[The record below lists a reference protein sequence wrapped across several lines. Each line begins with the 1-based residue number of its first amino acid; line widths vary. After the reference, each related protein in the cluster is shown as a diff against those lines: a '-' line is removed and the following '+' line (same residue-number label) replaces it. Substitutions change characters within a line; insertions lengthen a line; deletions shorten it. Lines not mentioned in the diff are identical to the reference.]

1 MSDATLKCP
10 QCGNEIPLTESLA
23 APMVAAVRSEMQARV
38 DAAESAARTAKM
50 DADLVKADIERDIEF
65 KVLEKAQ
72 EIRVQEAAKA
82 KQFVVDDFAREQG
95 IAVQARQEAE
105 QLRAKL
111 AEAQKAQAE
120 ALRKERELDDRE
132 RELELTVERRIG
144 EGVGAARDAARRD
157 ADEANRLKLLEKD
170 TLLESMQKK
179 VEELNQKITQGS
191 QQMQG
196 EVQELDLQA
205 KLTAAFPFDS
215 ITEVAK
221 GVNGAD
227 CSQVVASS
235 TGAHCGLILWE
246 SKRTKNWSDGWLPKL
261 REDGRKA
268 QADLLVIVSQTLPEE
283 LSAASFG
290 CIDSVWVCA
299 PLLATTLALALR
311 ATLLAVHNTKQVQA
325 GMLSKSEEVYAY
337 VTGPQFRHRVE
348 ALVESF
354 TAMNEDLAVEQK
366 SMQRQWAKRATQI
379 ERILTSTT
387 GMFGDLQ
394 GIAGKAL
401 PEPVGLALPGS
412 VDPLS

>member
-1 MSDATLKCP
+1 
-10 QCGNEIPLTESLA
+10 
-23 APMVAAVRSEMQARV
+23 MQARV

-348 ALVESF
+348 ALVEAF
-354 TAMNEDLAVEQK
+354 TAMNEDLAAEQK

>member
-1 MSDATLKCP
+1 MANEFSGVTCPKCGEVFALDVAALAGPLLEATKK
-10 QCGNEIPLTESLA
+10 QAAEDLA
-23 APMVAAVRSEMQARV
+23 AANRRADDAVTKARIEAAASG
-38 DAAESAARTAKM
+38 K
-50 DADLVKADIERDIEF
+50 I
-65 KVLEKAQ
+65 
-72 EIRVQEAAKA
+72 AAKA
-82 KQFVVDDFAREQG
+82 EAAEEIRAAQQKAEE
-95 IAVQARQEAE
+95 AVNAQVG
-105 QLRAKL
+105 LRAQLSAADMKL
-111 AEAQKAQAE
+111 AEAQKVQAE
-120 ALRKERELDDRE
+120 ALRKERELADRE

-191 QQMQG
+191 QQTQG
-196 EVQELDLQA
+196 EVQELDLEA
-205 KLTAAFPFDS
+205 KLRAAFPFDS

-227 CSQVVASS
+227 CSQVVASP

-348 ALVESF
+348 ALVEAF
-354 TAMNEDLAVEQK
+354 TAMNEDLAAEQK

-401 PEPVGLALPGS
+401 PEPAGLALPGG
-412 VDPLS
+412 VDLLS

>member
-1 MSDATLKCP
+1 
-10 QCGNEIPLTESLA
+10 
-23 APMVAAVRSEMQARV
+23 MQARV

-50 DADLVKADIERDIEF
+50 DADLVKVDIERDIEF

-348 ALVESF
+348 ALVEAF
-354 TAMNEDLAVEQK
+354 TAMNEDLAAEQK

>member
-1 MSDATLKCP
+1 MANEFSGVACPKCGEVFALDVAALAGPLLKATKKQAAEDLAAANRRAEDAVTKARIEAAAS
-10 QCGNEIPLTESLA
+10 GKIAAKAEAAEEVRTARKDAENAASLA
-23 APMVAAVRSEMQARV
+23 AT
-38 DAAESAARTAKM
+38 AELDNSLLREK
-50 DADLVKADIERDIEF
+50 LV
-65 KVLEKAQ
+65 
-72 EIRVQEAAKA
+72 
-82 KQFVVDDFAREQG
+82 
-95 IAVQARQEAE
+95 
-105 QLRAKL
+105 
-111 AEAQKAQAE
+111 EAQKAQAE
-120 ALRKERELDDRE
+120 ALRKERELDDRG
-132 RELELTVERRIG
+132 RELELTIQKQVSEQVNAAASKAETAVDERY
-144 EGVGAARDAARRD
+144 
-157 ADEANRLKLLEKD
+157 RLKLLEKD

-196 EVQELDLQA
+196 EVQELDLEA
-205 KLTAAFPFDS
+205 KLRAAFPFDS

-268 QADLLVIVSQTLPEE
+268 QADLLVIVSQALPEE

-290 CIDSVWVCA
+290 CIDNVWVCA

-354 TAMNEDLAVEQK
+354 TAMNEDLAAEQK

-401 PEPVGLALPGS
+401 PEPAGLALPGG

>member
-1 MSDATLKCP
+1 
-10 QCGNEIPLTESLA
+10 
-23 APMVAAVRSEMQARV
+23 MQARV

>member
-1 MSDATLKCP
+1 
-10 QCGNEIPLTESLA
+10 
-23 APMVAAVRSEMQARV
+23 MQARV

-348 ALVESF
+348 ALVEAF
-354 TAMNEDLAVEQK
+354 TAMNEDLAAEQK

-401 PEPVGLALPGS
+401 PEPAGLALPGG
-412 VDPLS
+412 VDLLS

>member
-1 MSDATLKCP
+1 
-10 QCGNEIPLTESLA
+10 
-23 APMVAAVRSEMQARV
+23 MQARV

-227 CSQVVASS
+227 CSQVVASP

-348 ALVESF
+348 ALVEAF
-354 TAMNEDLAVEQK
+354 TAMNEDLAAEQK

>member
-1 MSDATLKCP
+1 MASESSTVVCPKC
-10 QCGNEIPLTESLA
+10 GESFVLD
-23 APMVAAVRSEMQARV
+23 VAALAGPLVAATKTDYENQIASLYAAHKRAETE
-38 DAAESAARTAKM
+38 AAEAANARANLEIANAVDDAKRTAHT
-50 DADLVKADIERDIEF
+50 
-65 KVLEKAQ
+65 
-72 EIRVQEAAKA
+72 EAASAVADELKA
-82 KQFVVDDFAREQG
+82 AKEV
-95 IAVQARQEAE
+95 AVNAQKDAYE
-105 QLRAKL
+105 LSNKL
-111 AEAQKAQAE
+111 AVAQKAQAE
-120 ALRKERELDDRE
+120 ALRKERELADRE
-132 RELELTVERRIG
+132 RELELTIQKQVSEQVNAAASKAETAVDERY
-144 EGVGAARDAARRD
+144 
-157 ADEANRLKLLEKD
+157 RLKLLEKD

-191 QQMQG
+191 QQVQG
-196 EVQELDLQA
+196 EVQELDLEA
-205 KLTAAFPFDS
+205 KLRVTFPFDS
-215 ITEVAK
+215 VTEVAK

-227 CSQVVASS
+227 CSQIVVSP

-246 SKRTKNWSDGWLPKL
+246 SKRTKNWSDNWLPKL

-268 QADLLVIVSQTLPEE
+268 QADLLVIVSQAMPEE
-283 LSAASFG
+283 LIATGFG

-299 PLLATTLALALR
+299 PSLAATLAIALR

-325 GMLSKSEEVYAY
+325 GMKSKSEEVYAY

-354 TAMNEDLAVEQK
+354 TAMNEDLVAEQK

-401 PEPVGLALPGS
+401 PEPTGLTFPGC
-412 VDPLS
+412 VDLLS

>member
-1 MSDATLKCP
+1 
-10 QCGNEIPLTESLA
+10 
-23 APMVAAVRSEMQARV
+23 MQARV

-348 ALVESF
+348 ALVEAF
-354 TAMNEDLAVEQK
+354 TAMNEDLAAEQK

-401 PEPVGLALPGS
+401 PEPVGLALPGG
-412 VDPLS
+412 VDLLS

>member
-1 MSDATLKCP
+1 MANEFSGVTCPKCGEVFALDVAALAGPLLEATKK
-10 QCGNEIPLTESLA
+10 QAAEDLA
-23 APMVAAVRSEMQARV
+23 AANRRADDAVTKARIEAAASG
-38 DAAESAARTAKM
+38 K
-50 DADLVKADIERDIEF
+50 I
-65 KVLEKAQ
+65 
-72 EIRVQEAAKA
+72 AAKA
-82 KQFVVDDFAREQG
+82 EAAEEIRAAQQKAEE
-95 IAVQARQEAE
+95 AVNAQVG
-105 QLRAKL
+105 LRAQLSAADMKL
-111 AEAQKAQAE
+111 AEAQKVQAE
-120 ALRKERELDDRE
+120 ALRKERELADRE

-191 QQMQG
+191 QQTQG
-196 EVQELDLQA
+196 EVQELDLEA
-205 KLTAAFPFDS
+205 KLRAAFPFDS

-227 CSQVVASS
+227 CSQVVASP

-348 ALVESF
+348 ALVEAF
-354 TAMNEDLAVEQK
+354 TAMNEDLAAEQK

-387 GMFGDLQ
+387 GMF
-394 GIAGKAL
+394 
-401 PEPVGLALPGS
+401 
-412 VDPLS
+412 

>member
-1 MSDATLKCP
+1 
-10 QCGNEIPLTESLA
+10 
-23 APMVAAVRSEMQARV
+23 MQARV

-191 QQMQG
+191 QQTQG
-196 EVQELDLQA
+196 EVQELDLEA
-205 KLTAAFPFDS
+205 KLRAAFPFDS

-348 ALVESF
+348 ALVEAF
-354 TAMNEDLAVEQK
+354 TAMNEDLAAEQK

>member
-1 MSDATLKCP
+1 MANEFSGVACPKCGEVFALDVAALAGPLLEATKKQAAEDLAAANRRAEDAVTKARIEAAAS
-10 QCGNEIPLTESLA
+10 GKIAAKAEAAEEVRTARKDAENAASLA
-23 APMVAAVRSEMQARV
+23 AS
-38 DAAESAARTAKM
+38 AELDNSLLR
-50 DADLVKADIERDIEF
+50 
-65 KVLEKAQ
+65 EK
-72 EIRVQEAAKA
+72 
-82 KQFVVDDFAREQG
+82 
-95 IAVQARQEAE
+95 
-105 QLRAKL
+105 LT
-111 AEAQKAQAE
+111 EAQKAQVE

-132 RELELTVERRIG
+132 REIELTVERRIG

-196 EVQELDLQA
+196 EVQELDLEA
-205 KLTAAFPFDS
+205 KLRAAFPFDS

-268 QADLLVIVSQTLPEE
+268 QADLLVIVSQALPEE

-290 CIDSVWVCA
+290 CIDNVWVCA

-354 TAMNEDLAVEQK
+354 TAMNEDLAAEQK

-401 PEPVGLALPGS
+401 PEPAGLALPGG

>member
-1 MSDATLKCP
+1 MSNGFSGVTCPKCGEVFALDVAALAGPLVEAAKKQAAEDLAAANRRADDAITKARIEAAASGKVAAKAEAAEEV
-10 QCGNEIPLTESLA
+10 QAARKEAENAASLA
-23 APMVAAVRSEMQARV
+23 AT
-38 DAAESAARTAKM
+38 AELDNS
-50 DADLVKADIERDIEF
+50 L
-65 KVLEKAQ
+65 L
-72 EIRVQEAAKA
+72 
-82 KQFVVDDFAREQG
+82 RE
-95 IAVQARQEAE
+95 
-105 QLRAKL
+105 KL

-120 ALRKERELDDRE
+120 ALRKERELDDRG
-132 RELELTVERRIG
+132 RELELTIQKQVSEQVNAAASKAETAVDERY
-144 EGVGAARDAARRD
+144 
-157 ADEANRLKLLEKD
+157 RLKLLEKD

-196 EVQELDLQA
+196 EVQELDLEA
-205 KLTAAFPFDS
+205 KLRAAFPFDS

-268 QADLLVIVSQTLPEE
+268 QADLLVIVSQALPEE

-290 CIDSVWVCA
+290 CIDNVWVCA

-354 TAMNEDLAVEQK
+354 TAMNEDLAAEQK

-401 PEPVGLALPGS
+401 PEPAGLALPGG

>member
-1 MSDATLKCP
+1 MANEFSGVTCPKC
-10 QCGNEIPLTESLA
+10 GEVFALDVTALAGPL
-23 APMVAAVRSEMQARV
+23 VAATKTDYEKQIASLYEAHKRAETE
-38 DAAESAARTAKM
+38 AAEAAAAAVARARNE
-50 DADLVKADIERDIEF
+50 AI
-65 KVLEKAQ
+65 
-72 EIRVQEAAKA
+72 EAAKLEA
-82 KQFVVDDFAREQG
+82 KA
-95 IAVQARQEAE
+95 AVAESLLAAQNRASEAE
-105 QLRAKL
+105 ARTGDLRLKL
-111 AEAQKAQAE
+111 VDAQAAQAE
-120 ALRKERELDDRE
+120 ALRKERELADRE
-132 RELELTVERRIG
+132 RELELTIQKQVSEQVNAAASKAETAVDERY
-144 EGVGAARDAARRD
+144 
-157 ADEANRLKLLEKD
+157 RLKLLEKD

>member
-1 MSDATLKCP
+1 MANEFSGVACPKCGEVFALDVAALAGPLLEATKKQAAEDLAAANRRAEDAVTKARIEAAAS
-10 QCGNEIPLTESLA
+10 GKIAAKAEAAEEVRTARKDAENAASLA
-23 APMVAAVRSEMQARV
+23 AT
-38 DAAESAARTAKM
+38 AELDNSLLREK
-50 DADLVKADIERDIEF
+50 LV
-65 KVLEKAQ
+65 
-72 EIRVQEAAKA
+72 
-82 KQFVVDDFAREQG
+82 
-95 IAVQARQEAE
+95 
-105 QLRAKL
+105 
-111 AEAQKAQAE
+111 EAQKAQAE
-120 ALRKERELDDRE
+120 ALRKERELDDRG
-132 RELELTVERRIG
+132 RELELTIQKQVSEQVNAAASKAETAVDERY
-144 EGVGAARDAARRD
+144 
-157 ADEANRLKLLEKD
+157 RLKLLEKD

-196 EVQELDLQA
+196 EVQELDLEA
-205 KLTAAFPFDS
+205 KLRAAFPFDS

-268 QADLLVIVSQTLPEE
+268 QADLLVIVSQALPEE

-290 CIDSVWVCA
+290 CIDNVWVCA

-354 TAMNEDLAVEQK
+354 TAMNEDLAAEQK

-401 PEPVGLALPGS
+401 PEPAGLALPGG